1 MISQITGRP
10 AGADGVNFRG
20 DHSRIAPVSQLS
32 LISGVSYMQWNHT
45 RREFLTGAVGAN
57 VAVLLAPEWLQ
68 AQADMEDPRV
78 AEVLSGTIGIDMHNH
93 VTPGGARPEQGRKEQ
108 QKSQSNL
115 DLADEIKRS
124 GLTAVCA
131 AFRLDF
137 NAREPYAR
145 FLQGLTAVDGLL
157 GKDRLTRA
165 MNLKDLQVAHDKGQ
179 PALVQSIEGAHFL
192 EGHLERVEE
201 VYKRGLRHLQLL
213 HDKGDKVEPLGDIY
227 TEPPRLG
234 GLTPFGAAVVKE
246 CNRLGIVV
254 DLAHASHET
263 VLGALKVST
272 QPVIVSHTSL
282 DSRAGK
288 NPRMAKMMA
297 PRLISKDHA
306 RVVADAGG
314 VIGVWTKLSDSMGEY
329 VAGIKALVDAVGID
343 HVGIGSDTDILSS
356 RAGQSTNAAWPGL
369 SGGFFK
375 AAVAEMLRQGFT
387 PGEIGKI
394 GGGNFC
400 RVFDKVTTG
409 HA

>member
-1 MISQITGRP
+1 MESYAARISDGSGRGERRGVAR
-10 AGADGVNFRG
+10 AGM
-20 DHSRIAPVSQLS
+20 AP
-32 LISGVSYMQWNHT
+32 
-45 RREFLTGAVGAN
+45 
-57 VAVLLAPEWLQ
+57 
-68 AQADMEDPRV
+68 AQADTEDPRV
-78 AEVLSGTIGIDMHNH
+78 AEVLAGTIGIDMHNH

-145 FLQGLTAVDGLL
+145 FLQGLTAVDSLL

-165 MNLKDLQVAHDKGQ
+165 MNRKDLQVAHDKGQ

-254 DLAHASHET
+254 NLAHASHET
-263 VLGALKVST
+263 VLGAMKVST

-282 DSRAGK
+282 DTRAGK

-314 VIGVWTKLSDSMGEY
+314 VIGVWTKCPTRWASTSRASRRWWMPSASITSASAATPTSCPPGPANPPTPLGPACPAD
-329 VAGIKALVDAVGID
+329 
-343 HVGIGSDTDILSS
+343 SS
-356 RAGQSTNAAWPGL
+356 RRPSRRCSARVSRPARSARSAAETFAGFST
-369 SGGFFK
+369 
-375 AAVAEMLRQGFT
+375 R
-387 PGEIGKI
+387 
-394 GGGNFC
+394 
-400 RVFDKVTTG
+400 
-409 HA
+409 

>member
-1 MISQITGRP
+1 
-10 AGADGVNFRG
+10 
-20 DHSRIAPVSQLS
+20 
-32 LISGVSYMQWNHT
+32 MQWTHT
-45 RREFLTGAVGAN
+45 RREFLARAVGAN
-57 VAVLLAPEWLQ
+57 VAMLLAPEWLRAHTEQ
-68 AQADMEDPRV
+68 EDPRV

-93 VTPGGARPEQGRKEQ
+93 VTPGGARPEQGRKDQKDQ
-108 QKSQSNL
+108 QKSQPNL

-145 FLQGLTAVDGLL
+145 FTQGLTAIDGLM
-157 GKDRLTRA
+157 GKDGLTRA

-179 PALVQSIEGAHFL
+179 PAIVQSIEGAHFL

-213 HDKGDKVEPLGDIY
+213 HDKGDKVKPLGDIY
-227 TEPPRLG
+227 TEPPTLG
-234 GLTPFGAAVVKE
+234 GLTPFGADVIKE

-282 DSRAGK
+282 DTRAGK

-306 RVVADAGG
+306 RVVADSGG
-314 VIGVWTKLSDSMGEY
+314 VIGVWTKLSDSMSEFVG
-329 VAGIKALVDAVGID
+329 GIKALVDDIGID

-356 RAGQSTNAAWPGL
+356 RPGQSTNAAWSGL

-387 PGEIGKI
+387 PAEIGKV

>member
-1 MISQITGRP
+1 
-10 AGADGVNFRG
+10 
-20 DHSRIAPVSQLS
+20 
-32 LISGVSYMQWNHT
+32 MQWSHT
-45 RREFLTGAVGAN
+45 RREFPAGAVGAN
-57 VAVLLAPEWLQ
+57 VAALLAPGWLR
-68 AQADMEDPRV
+68 AQANLDDPRV
-78 AEVLSGTIGIDMHNH
+78 AQILADTVGIDMHNH
-93 VTPGGARPEQGRKEQ
+93 VSPVGAGPQQVAKEQ
-108 QKSQSNL
+108 QKAQSTL

-124 GLTAVCA
+124 GFTAVCA
-131 AFRLDF
+131 AFRLSF
-137 NAREPYAR
+137 NASDPYGT
-145 FLQGLTAVDGLL
+145 FSKGLTAIDGLV
-157 GKDRLTRA
+157 GKGGLTRA
-165 MNLKDLQVAHDKGQ
+165 LTLKDLQAAHDKGR
-179 PALVQSIEGAHFL
+179 PAIIQSIEGAHFL
-192 EGHLERVEE
+192 QGHLERVEE

-213 HDKGDKVEPLGDIY
+213 HDKGDRVAPLGDIY

-234 GLTPFGAAVVKE
+234 GLTAFGASVVKE

-272 QPVIVSHTSL
+272 QPVIISHTSF
-282 DSRAGK
+282 DQRAGK

-314 VIGVWTKLSDSMGEY
+314 VIGVWTKLSDSMGEF
-329 VAGIKALVDAVGID
+329 VTGIKALVDAVGID
-343 HVGIGSDTDILSS
+343 HVGIGSDTDILSP

-375 AAVAEMLRQGFT
+375 AAVGEMLRQGFT

-394 GGGNFC
+394 GGGNFG

>member
-1 MISQITGRP
+1 
-10 AGADGVNFRG
+10 
-20 DHSRIAPVSQLS
+20 
-32 LISGVSYMQWNHT
+32 MQWNYT
-45 RREFLTGAVGAN
+45 RREFLTGTIGAN
-57 VAVLLAPEWLQ
+57 LAVMVAPEWLR
-68 AQADMEDPRV
+68 AQPNTEDPRV
-78 AEVLSGTIGIDMHNH
+78 TEVLAGTIGIDMHNH
-93 VTPGGARPEQGRKEQ
+93 VTPGGARPEQGRNEQ
-108 QKSQSNL
+108 QKSQPNL
-115 DLADEIKRS
+115 DLAGEIKRS

-145 FLQGLTAVDGLL
+145 FQQGLTAIDALVGTA
-157 GKDRLTRA
+157 GLTRA
-165 MNLKDLQVAHDKGQ
+165 FNLKDLQVAHDKGR
-179 PALVQSIEGAHFL
+179 PAIIQSIEGAHFL

-234 GLTPFGAAVVKE
+234 GLTPFGASVVKE

-272 QPVIVSHTSL
+272 QPVIVSHTSF
-282 DSRAGK
+282 DQRTGK

-314 VIGVWTKLSDSMGEY
+314 VIGVWTKLSDSMAEF
-329 VAGIKALVDAVGID
+329 VAGIKALVDAIGID
-343 HVGIGSDTDILSS
+343 HVGIGSDTDILAS
-356 RAGQSTNAAWPGL
+356 RPGQSTNAAWPGM

-375 AAVAEMLRQGFT
+375 VAVAEMLRQGFT

-400 RVFDKVTTG
+400 RVFDKVTAG
-409 HA
+409 RA

>member
-1 MISQITGRP
+1 
-10 AGADGVNFRG
+10 
-20 DHSRIAPVSQLS
+20 
-32 LISGVSYMQWNHT
+32 
-45 RREFLTGAVGAN
+45 
-57 VAVLLAPEWLQ
+57 VAVLLAPEWPR
-68 AQADMEDPRV
+68 AQAGREDPRV

-93 VTPGGARPEQGRKEQ
+93 VTPWGTRPEQGRKEQ
-108 QKSQSNL
+108 QKSEPNL
-115 DLADEIKRS
+115 DMA
-124 GLTAVCA
+124 
-131 AFRLDF
+131 
-137 NAREPYAR
+137 
-145 FLQGLTAVDGLL
+145 
-157 GKDRLTRA
+157 
-165 MNLKDLQVAHDKGQ
+165 
-179 PALVQSIEGAHFL
+179 
-192 EGHLERVEE
+192 
-201 VYKRGLRHLQLL
+201 
-213 HDKGDKVEPLGDIY
+213 

-272 QPVIVSHTSL
+272 QPMIVSHASFDQRT
-282 DSRAGK
+282 GK

-306 RVVADAGG
+306 GVVAEAGG
-314 VIGVWTKLSDSMGEY
+314 VIGVWTKLSDSMSEY
-329 VAGIKALVDAVGID
+329 VAGIKALADAIGID
-343 HVGIGSDTDILSS
+343 HVGIGTDILSS
-356 RAGQSTNAAWPGL
+356 RPGQSTNAAWPGQ

>member
-1 MISQITGRP
+1 
-10 AGADGVNFRG
+10 
-20 DHSRIAPVSQLS
+20 
-32 LISGVSYMQWNHT
+32 MQWSHT
-45 RREFLTGAVGAN
+45 RREFLAGAVGAN
-57 VAVLLAPEWLQ
+57 VAALLAPQCLR
-68 AQADMEDPRV
+68 AQPVAEDPRV

-93 VTPGGARPEQGRKEQ
+93 VTPGGERPEQGRKDQ
-108 QKSQSNL
+108 QKSQPNR

-145 FLQGLTAVDGLL
+145 FLQGLTAIDGLM
-157 GKDRLTRA
+157 GKDRLSRV
-165 MNLKDLQVAHDKGQ
+165 MNLKDLQVAHDRGQ
-179 PALVQSIEGAHFL
+179 PAIIQSIEGAHFL

-213 HDKGDKVEPLGDIY
+213 HDKGDKVQPLGDIY
-227 TEPPRLG
+227 TEPPRLN
-234 GLTPFGAAVVKE
+234 GLTPFGADVVKE

-272 QPVIVSHTSL
+272 QPMIVSHTSF
-282 DSRAGK
+282 DQRPGK
-288 NPRMAKMMA
+288 NARMAKMMA

-306 RVVADAGG
+306 KVVADAGG
-314 VIGVWTKLSDSMGEY
+314 VIGVWTKLTDSMGEY
-329 VAGIKALVDAVGID
+329 VTGIRALVDVIGVD

-356 RAGQSTNAAWPGL
+356 RSGQSTNAAWPGQ
-369 SGGFFK
+369 SAGFFK
-375 AAVAEMLRQGFT
+375 AAVAEMLRQRFT

-400 RVFDKVTTG
+400 RIFDKVTTG

>member
-1 MISQITGRP
+1 
-10 AGADGVNFRG
+10 
-20 DHSRIAPVSQLS
+20 
-32 LISGVSYMQWNHT
+32 MQWSHS
-45 RREFLTGAVGAN
+45 RREFLARAVGAN
-57 VAVLLAPEWLQ
+57 VAVLLAPEWLR
-68 AQADMEDPRV
+68 AQAEQEDPRV

-93 VTPGGARPEQGRKEQ
+93 VTPGGERPEQGRKDQKDQ
-108 QKSQSNL
+108 QKSQTNL

-131 AFRLDF
+131 AFRLSF
-137 NAREPYAR
+137 NAREPYAT
-145 FLQGLTAVDGLL
+145 FLQGLTAVDGLM

-165 MNLKDLQVAHDKGQ
+165 MNLKDLHVAHDKGQ
-179 PALVQSIEGAHFL
+179 PAIVQSIEGAHFL

-213 HDKGDKVEPLGDIY
+213 HDKGDKVKPLGDIY
-227 TEPPRLG
+227 TEPPTLG
-234 GLTPFGAAVVKE
+234 GLTAFGADVIKE

-282 DSRAGK
+282 DTRAGK
-288 NPRMAKMMA
+288 NRMAKMMA

-314 VIGVWTKLSDSMGEY
+314 VIGVWTKLSDSMSEFVG
-329 VAGIKALVDAVGID
+329 GIKALADDIGID

-356 RAGQSTNAAWPGL
+356 RPGQSTNVPWPGVT
-369 SGGFFK
+369 GGFFK

-387 PGEIGKI
+387 PGEIGKV

-400 RVFDKVTTG
+400 RVFDKVTDRL
-409 HA
+409 HAWRRAGTHPRKWPG

>member
-1 MISQITGRP
+1 MPWG
-10 AGADGVNFRG
+10 
-20 DHSRIAPVSQLS
+20 
-32 LISGVSYMQWNHT
+32 HT
-45 RREFLTGAVGAN
+45 RREFLTRMVGAN
-57 VAVLLAPEWLQ
+57 VAALLASERLW
-68 AQADMEDPRV
+68 AQAETEDPRV
-78 AEVLSGTIGIDMHNH
+78 AQVLAGTIGIDMHNH
-93 VTPGGARPEQGRKEQ
+93 VTPGGARGEQGRKEP
-108 QKSQSNL
+108 QKSQPNL
-115 DLADEIKRS
+115 DLAEEIKRS

-145 FLQGLTAVDGLL
+145 FQQGLTAVDGLL

-165 MNLKDLQVAHDKGQ
+165 MSLKDLQAAHDKGQ

-201 VYKRGLRHLQLL
+201 VYNRGLRHLQLL

-234 GLTPFGAAVVKE
+234 GLTPFGASVVKE

-272 QPVIVSHTSL
+272 QPMIVSHTSL
-282 DSRAGK
+282 DTRVGK

-297 PRLISKDHA
+297 PRLISKEHA
-306 RVVADAGG
+306 RVVAEAGG
-314 VIGVWTKLSDSMGEY
+314 VIGVWTKLSDSMAEY
-329 VAGIKALVDAVGID
+329 VTGIKALADAIGVD
-343 HVGIGSDTDILSS
+343 HVGIGTDSDILSS
-356 RAGQSTNAAWPGL
+356 RPGQSTNAAWPGL

-375 AAVAEMLRQGFT
+375 AAVTEMLRQGFT
-387 PGEIGKI
+387 PDEIRKV

-400 RVFDKVTTG
+400 RVFDKVTSG

>member
-1 MISQITGRP
+1 
-10 AGADGVNFRG
+10 
-20 DHSRIAPVSQLS
+20 
-32 LISGVSYMQWNHT
+32 MQWNHT

-57 VAVLLAPEWLQ
+57 VAVLFGPEWLR
-68 AQADMEDPRV
+68 AQAV
-78 AEVLSGTIGIDMHNH
+78 TEVLAGTIGIDMHNH
-93 VTPGGARPEQGRKEQ
+93 VTPGGERPERGRKEQ

-124 GLTAVCA
+124 GFTAVCA

-145 FLQGLTAVDGLL
+145 FLQGLTAIDGLL
-157 GKDRLTRA
+157 GKDGLTRA
-165 MNLKDLQVAHDKGQ
+165 MNLKNLQVAHDKGQ

-234 GLTPFGAAVVKE
+234 GLTRFGAAVVKE

-272 QPVIVSHTSL
+272 EPVIVSHTSL

-288 NPRMAKMMA
+288 NRMAKMMA
-297 PRLISKDHA
+297 PRLISKEHA

-314 VIGVWTKLSDSMGEY
+314 VIGVWTKLCDSMGEY
-329 VAGIKALVDAVGID
+329 VTGIKALADAIGVD
-343 HVGIGSDTDILSS
+343 HVGIGTDTDILSS
-356 RAGQSTNAAWPGL
+356 RAGQSTNAAWPGQ
-369 SGGFFK
+369 SGGFF
-375 AAVAEMLRQGFT
+375 AGAVAEMLRQGFT

>member
-1 MISQITGRP
+1 
-10 AGADGVNFRG
+10 
-20 DHSRIAPVSQLS
+20 
-32 LISGVSYMQWNHT
+32 MQWRHT
-45 RREFLTGAVGAN
+45 RREFLAGAVGAN
-57 VAVLLAPEWLQ
+57 VAMLLAPRLLP
-68 AQADMEDPRV
+68 AQPDSDDPRV

-93 VTPGGARPEQGRKEQ
+93 VTPGGERPEQARKEQ
-108 QKSQSNL
+108 QKSQPGL

-145 FLQGLTAVDGLL
+145 FLQGLTAIDGLV
-157 GKDRLTRA
+157 GKDGLTRA
-165 MNLKDLQVAHDKGQ
+165 MNLKDLQVAHDNRQ
-179 PALVQSIEGAHFL
+179 PAIVQSIEGAHFL

-234 GLTPFGAAVVKE
+234 GLTKFGAAVIKE

-254 DLAHASHET
+254 DLAHASHTT

-272 QPVIVSHTSL
+272 QPMIVSHTSL
-282 DSRAGK
+282 DTRAGK

-306 RVVADAGG
+306 RVIADSGG
-314 VIGVWTKLSDSMGEY
+314 VVGVWTKLSDSMGEY
-329 VAGIKALVDAVGID
+329 IGGLKALADAIGID
-343 HVGIGSDTDILSS
+343 HVGIGSDTDILSA
-356 RAGQSTNAAWPGL
+356 RPGQSTNTPWPGTT
-369 SGGFFK
+369 GGFFK

-387 PGEIGKI
+387 PAEIAKI

>member
-1 MISQITGRP
+1 MRRS
-10 AGADGVNFRG
+10 
-20 DHSRIAPVSQLS
+20 
-32 LISGVSYMQWNHT
+32 HT

-57 VAVLLAPEWLQ
+57 VAALLAPGWLR
-68 AQADMEDPRV
+68 AQAEEDPRV
-78 AEVLSGTIGIDMHNH
+78 AKVLAGTIGIDMHNH
-93 VTPGGARPEQGRKEQ
+93 VTPGGGRSGPGPKAQ
-108 QKSQSNL
+108 QAPQSDL
-115 DLADEIKRS
+115 VLADEIQRS

-137 NAREPYAR
+137 NASNPYET
-145 FLQGLTAVDGLL
+145 FQQGLTAIDGLMA
-157 GKDRLTRA
+157 KDRLTRA
-165 MNLKDLQVAHDKGQ
+165 LTLKDLRAAHDKGQ
-179 PALVQSIEGAHFL
+179 PAIVQSIEGAHFL
-192 EGHLERVEE
+192 HGHLERVED

-227 TEPPRLG
+227 TEPARYG
-234 GLTPFGAAVVKE
+234 GLTPFGASVVKE

-297 PRLISKDHA
+297 PRLISKEHA

-314 VIGVWTKLSDSMGEY
+314 VVGVWTKLSGSMEEY
-329 VAGIKALVDAVGID
+329 VGGLKGLADAIGID
-343 HVGIGSDTDILSS
+343 HVGIGSDTDILSP
-356 RAGQSTNAAWPGL
+356 RAGQSTNNAWPGM

-375 AAVAEMLRQGFT
+375 AAVAEMLRQGFM
-387 PGEIGKI
+387 PEEIAKV

-400 RVFDKVTTG
+400 RVFDKVTSR

>member
-1 MISQITGRP
+1 
-10 AGADGVNFRG
+10 
-20 DHSRIAPVSQLS
+20 
-32 LISGVSYMQWNHT
+32 MQWTHT
-45 RREFLTGAVGAN
+45 RREFLAGAVGAN
-57 VAVLLAPEWLQ
+57 VAVLLAPEWLR
-68 AQADMEDPRV
+68 AQANTEDPRI
-78 AEVLSGTIGIDMHNH
+78 ADILSGTIGIDMHNH
-93 VTPGGARPEQGRKEQ
+93 VTPGGARQEQGRKEQ

-137 NAREPYAR
+137 NAREPYAT
-145 FLQGLTAVDGLL
+145 FLQGLTAIDGLV
-157 GKDRLTRA
+157 GKGGLTRA
-165 MNLKDLQVAHDKGQ
+165 MNLKDLQGAHDKGQ
-179 PALVQSIEGAHFL
+179 PAIVQSIEGAHFL

-272 QPVIVSHTSL
+272 QPVIVSHTSF
-282 DSRAGK
+282 DQRTGK

-306 RVVADAGG
+306 RVVANAGG
-314 VIGVWTKLSDSMGEY
+314 VIGVWTKLSDSISEY
-329 VAGIKALVDAVGID
+329 VAGIKALVDAVGVD
-343 HVGIGSDTDILSS
+343 HVGIGSDTDILSA

-369 SGGFFK
+369 AGGFFK

-400 RVFDKVTTG
+400 RVFEKVTTG